1 MSVWD
6 NLKTCRCGE
15 IFKKEQSVCESCGR
29 NRFRM
34 SIDSNKEDNIM
45 LYEKNIR
52 NAKKIAE
59 IIYSIQFAKQKGQI

>member
-15 IFKKEQSVCESCGR
+15 IFKKEQLVCESCGR

-34 SIDSNKEDNIM
+34 SIDFNKEDNVT
-45 LYEKNIR
+45 LYGENIR
-52 NAKKIAE
+52 KAKKIAE
-59 IIYSIQFAKQKGQI
+59 IICEIKKRNKL